1 MYRYDE
7 FDHKIV
13 TDRVNQFRG
22 QVNRRVLVAS
32 YLKMPSSLC
41 GL

>member
-13 TDRVNQFRG
+13 TDRVSQFRG
-22 QVNRRVLVAS
+22 QVNRRISGELSEDAF
-32 YLKMPSSLC
+32 
-41 GL
+41 